1 MYQFSEK
8 QKVYQRVR
16 FVAFTKLG
24 TLEGPCLHVLQ
35 KAVNIFQRKTFFY
48 HKNNYYTFTELKQNQ

>member
-8 QKVYQRVR
+8 PKVYERIH

-24 TLEGPCLHVLQ
+24 TLEGPCLIVLQ
-35 KAVNIFQRKTFFY
+35 KAVTIFQINK
-48 HKNNYYTFTELKQNQ
+48 EDILLSQE

>member
-8 QKVYQRVR
+8 QKVYHRIH

-35 KAVNIFQRKTFFY
+35 EAVNIFQINK
-48 HKNNYYTFTELKQNQ
+48 EDILLSQE